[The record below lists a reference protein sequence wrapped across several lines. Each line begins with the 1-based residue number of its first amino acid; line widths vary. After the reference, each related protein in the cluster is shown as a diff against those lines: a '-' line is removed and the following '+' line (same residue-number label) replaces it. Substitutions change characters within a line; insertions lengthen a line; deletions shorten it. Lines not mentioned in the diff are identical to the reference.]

1 MRVLFLFICLFYPLP
16 AASDLVLQ
24 KRGKM
29 PDQMISDTWKS
40 AKVFVPGLSESE
52 VKFNEVPKE
61 TKKHPVVI
69 FMHGCGGI
77 NESTLRW
84 GKFLSELGYIAVF
97 PNSYAISG
105 REKYCDT
112 KNQIT
117 NAGNANGIAV
127 KNLRANE
134 IRVTKHAVLK
144 TNWADDK
151 NLFLMG
157 HSEGGAGVAFSRG
170 SGFRA
175 VVSSGFKCGKPHP
188 VKRKLPIRVSQQTPI
203 LFIYYKNDPWFDYD
217 NCKGFVKKRNNATLL
232 ELKGSKHETSS
243 NKIARDAVEEFF
255 AKYRY

>member
-1 MRVLFLFICLFYPLP
+1 MNQLCVGENFSVNWDISLFFLILMLFQDEKNIATPKIKLQMQEMR
-16 AASDLVLQ
+16 
-24 KRGKM
+24 
-29 PDQMISDTWKS
+29 
-40 AKVFVPGLSESE
+40 
-52 VKFNEVPKE
+52 
-61 TKKHPVVI
+61 
-69 FMHGCGGI
+69 
-77 NESTLRW
+77 
-84 GKFLSELGYIAVF
+84 
-97 PNSYAISG
+97 G
-105 REKYCDT
+105 R
-112 KNQIT
+112 
-117 NAGNANGIAV
+117 AV

-157 HSEGGAGVAFSRG
+157 HSEGGAGVSFSRE

-188 VKRKLPIRVSQQTPI
+188 VKKKLPIRVSQQTPI

-217 NCKGFVKKRNNATLL
+217 NCKGFVKTRNNAALL

-255 AKYRY
+255 AKYQY